1 MRYIVLNALFAVA
14 LFIINVILGKLLSGN
29 PLFAYGRF
37 TFNLDEGQSFAGNF
51 FLKII
56 NPTVYM
62 AILCAVL
69 QALGWIKTCYSL
81 WMLIPFYWLLRA
93 ISMIVKNI
101 FLYSNWKY
109 EIIAF
114 LMSIVL
120 GEGVFFILLKP
131 LMNKSE
137 SVLISHEALRDAVW
151 YAIIAYVLKMLW
163 DVYKTY
169 LNSENIY
176 PRYLIKKTVRKK
188 YAKFSEKYGIII
200 DKTFNDH
207 WPEGEDG
214 FNDVLKLVYAIMIFE
229 DYNRPKVFRAVEYII
244 KAFRPEKTMS
254 LGIMQFRSK
263 KIISN
268 NTSIEL
274 AVEKI
279 INAYFVQ
286 ADVDRISYVIDDYNY
301 YGENSED
308 IKAIYEMI

>member
-1 MRYIVLNALFAVA
+1 MRYIVLNALFAVV
-14 LFIINVILGKLLSGN
+14 LFIINVILGKLLSGT
-29 PLFAYGRF
+29 PFFAYGRF

-69 QALGWIKTCYSL
+69 QSLGWMKTCYSL

-101 FLYSNWKY
+101 FLYCNWKY
-109 EIIAF
+109 ELIAF
-114 LMSIVL
+114 LMSIIL
-120 GEGVFFILLKP
+120 GEGVFFILIKP
-131 LMNKSE
+131 LMNKGE
-137 SVLISHEALRDAVW
+137 SVFISHEELRDAIW
-151 YAIIAYVLKMLW
+151 YAIIAYVLKILW
-163 DVYKTY
+163 DVYKSY

-176 PRYLIKKTVRKK
+176 PRYLIRKTVRKK
-188 YAKFSEKYGIII
+188 YAKFSEKYGNIIENAI
-200 DKTFNDH
+200 NNN

-214 FNDVLKLVYAIMIFE
+214 LQDVLKLVYAIMIFE
-229 DYNRPKVFRAVEYII
+229 DYNRPKAFRAGEYII
-244 KAFRPEKTMS
+244 KAFRPHKEMS
-254 LGIMQFRSK
+254 LGIMQVHSK

-286 ADVDRISYVIDDYNY
+286 DDADRISYVIDDYNY
-301 YGENSED
+301 YGDNSED
-308 IKAIYEMI
+308 IKAIYDML